1 MRLIIDMVYQIVIP
15 TYGRPELLQEKT
27 LSMLHKYKIPKQQIT
42 LFVANKKEYD
52 IYYSKVAEPLY
63 GSIVIGVPGLMQ
75 QRNFIMQYYPVGT
88 QIVSFDDDVS
98 GLWQLEGGKL
108 VPLVGLKQVIQNG
121 FALCKRLGYHM
132 WGIYPTKNA
141 GWMSPEPS
149 INLKFLIGHMY
160 GIINRK
166 IVLHAPLKHD
176 YELSLENAVRDGGV
190 VRLNDIVATT
200 KMGKAG
206 GIGKTVEERQTTY
219 NKVIPYLLKKY
230 PGLVRVNPRR
240 EGEILLAR
248 EIKSASDN

>member
-1 MRLIIDMVYQIVIP
+1 MVYQIVIP
-15 TYGRPELLQEKT
+15 TYGRPELVQEKT
-27 LSMLHKYKIPKQQIT
+27 LAMLHKYKIPKEQIT
-42 LFVANKKEYD
+42 LFVANKKEY
-52 IYYSKVAEPLY
+52 YLYSTQVASSLY

-75 QRNFIMQYYPVGT
+75 QRNFIMQYYPIGT
-88 QIVSFDDDVS
+88 HIVSFDDDVS
-98 GLWQLEGGKL
+98 ELWQLEEGKL
-108 VPLVGLKQVIQNG
+108 VPLVGLKQVIHRG
-121 FALCKRLGYHM
+121 FALCKSLGYHM

-149 INLKFLIGHMY
+149 TNLKFLIGHMY

-190 VRLNDIVATT
+190 IRMNDIVART

-206 GIGKTVEERQTTY
+206 GIGKTVEERQATY
-219 NKVIPYLLKKY
+219 KKVIQYLVKKY
-230 PGLVRVNPRR
+230 PGLVRMNPRR

>member
-1 MRLIIDMVYQIVIP
+1 MVYQIVIP
-15 TYGRPELLQEKT
+15 TYGRPELVQEKT
-27 LSMLHKYKIPKQQIT
+27 LAMLHSYKIPKQQIT
-42 LFVANKKEYD
+42 LFVANKQEYEL
-52 IYYSKVAEPLY
+52 YSKTVANSLY
-63 GSIVIGVPGLMQ
+63 GSVVIGVPGLMQ

-88 QIVSFDDDVS
+88 HIVSFDDDVS
-98 GLWQLEGGKL
+98 ALWQLEGGKL
-108 VPLVGLKQVIQNG
+108 VPLVGLKQVIQRG

-141 GWMSPEPS
+141 GWMSHEPS
-149 INLKFLIGHMY
+149 TNLKFLIGHMY

-190 VRLNDIVATT
+190 IRLNDLVATT

-206 GIGKTVEERQTTY
+206 GIGKTVEERQSTY
-219 NKVIPYLLKKY
+219 KKVTEYLLKKY
-230 PGLVRVNPRR
+230 PGLVRKNPRR

>member
-1 MRLIIDMVYQIVIP
+1 MVYQIVIP

-27 LSMLHKYKIPKQQIT
+27 LAMLHSYKIPKQQVT
-42 LFVANKKEYD
+42 LFVANKREYD
-52 IYYSKVAEPLY
+52 LYNKNVADSLY
-63 GSIVIGVPGLMQ
+63 GSLVIGVPGLMQ

-88 QIVSFDDDVS
+88 HIVSFDDDVS

-108 VPLVGLKQVIQNG
+108 VPLVGLKQVIQRG
-121 FALCKRLGYHM
+121 FALCKRLGYSM

-141 GWMSPEPS
+141 GWMSSEPS
-149 INLKFLIGHMY
+149 TNLKFLIGHMY

-190 VRLNDIVATT
+190 VRLNDVVATT

-206 GIGKTVEERQTTY
+206 GIGKTVEERQY
-219 NKVIPYLLKKY
+219 VYKKVIQYLVKKY
-230 PGLVRVNPRR
+230 PGLVRINPRR

>member
-1 MRLIIDMVYQIVIP
+1 MVYQIVIP
-15 TYGRPELLQEKT
+15 TYGRPDLVKEKT
-27 LSMLHKYKIPKQQIT
+27 LSMLHTYKIPKQQIT
-42 LFVANKKEYD
+42 LFVANKEEYER
-52 IYYSKVAEPLY
+52 YVTEVPATLY

-75 QRNFIMQYYPVGT
+75 QRNFIMQYYPIGT
-88 QIVSFDDDVS
+88 HIVSFDDDVS

-108 VPLVGLKQVIQNG
+108 VALIGLKQVIQRG
-121 FALCKRLGYHM
+121 FALCKRFGYSM

-149 INLKFLIGHMY
+149 TNLKFLIGHMY

-190 VRLNDIVATT
+190 IRLNDVVATT

-206 GIGKTVEERQTTY
+206 GIGKTVEERQSTY
-219 NKVIPYLLKKY
+219 KKVIEYLVKKY
-230 PGLVRVNPRR
+230 PGLVRKNPRR

>member
-1 MRLIIDMVYQIVIP
+1 MVYQIVIP
-15 TYGRPELLQEKT
+15 SYGRPELVQEKT
-27 LSMLHKYKIPKQQIT
+27 LALLHSYKIPRQQIT
-42 LFVANKKEYD
+42 LFVANKQEYERYAKE
-52 IYYSKVAEPLY
+52 VPATLY

-75 QRNFIMQYYPVGT
+75 QRNFIMKYYPVGT
-88 QIVSFDDDVS
+88 ELVSFDDDVS
-98 GLWQLEGGKL
+98 ALWQLEGTKL
-108 VPLVGLKQVIQNG
+108 VPLTHLAQVIRRG
-121 FALCKRLGYHM
+121 FALCKKLGYHM

-149 INLKFLIGHMY
+149 TNLKFLIGHMY

-190 VRLNDIVATT
+190 VRLNDVVAST
-200 KMGKAG
+200 KMGKTG
-206 GIGKTVEERQTTY
+206 GIGKTIEERQSTY
-219 NKVIPYLLKKY
+219 TKVIDYLLKKY
-230 PGLVRVNPRR
+230 PGLVRKNPRR